1 MFKVLI
7 LAAGKGKRM
16 KSEIPKVLHR
26 LLNRPMISWVIE
38 TARKL
43 HPDEMGVVLGYK
55 ADEVQKV
62 LSEDIKVFIQP
73 ELLGTGHAVMCAE
86 DFLNFDGDLLIL
98 YGDVPNIKAET
109 LEKMLSKHREES
121 NSMTILTAFFE
132 NPTGYGR
139 ILRNESGK
147 IVSIV
152 EEADADEETKKIRE
166 INSGIYVFKA
176 THLLNGLKYLRNDN
190 KQREYYLT
198 DLVKIFLESG
208 QKVETFLVDNPRE
221 IAGVNDRIQLAKV
234 EKLLRLEINYS
245 HMLNGVTIIDPES
258 TFIDPE
264 VKIENDTVIYPSTF
278 IYGNTTIGKKCEIG
292 PFTVIKDC
300 KIGDNVRIVQSNCE
314 DSEIFSGTSVG
325 PFSRLRPG
333 TVLKENTRIGN
344 FVEVKNSIL
353 ESGVKANHL
362 SYIGDSEVGE
372 NTNVGAG
379 TITCNYDGYK
389 KHRTR
394 IGKNVF
400 IGSNSALVAPL
411 KVGDGAIVGA
421 GSVITEDVPD
431 DSLGIARSRQINKE
445 GWARKWRM
453 KKEKEV
459 QGLNPEK
466 EDAKKK

>member
-1 MFKVLI
+1 MFKILI

-26 LLNRPMISWVIE
+26 LLNKPMISWVIE

-43 HPDEMGVVLGYK
+43 NPDEIGVVLGYK

-62 LSEDIKVFIQP
+62 LSEDIKIFIQP
-73 ELLGTGHAVMCAE
+73 ELLGTGHAVMCAR

-109 LEKMLSKHREES
+109 LKKMLSKHKEEN
-121 NSMTILTAFFE
+121 NSMTILTTFLE

-139 ILRNESGK
+139 IVKNELDK

-152 EEADADEETKKIRE
+152 EETDADEETKKIKE
-166 INSGIYVFKA
+166 INSGIYIFK
-176 THLLNGLKYLRNDN
+176 TQHLLDGLRYLKNDN
-190 KQREYYLT
+190 KQGEYYLT

-208 QKVETFLVDNPRE
+208 KKIGTFLIDNSQE
-221 IAGVNDRIQLAKV
+221 VIGINDRIQLARA
-234 EKLLRLEINYS
+234 EKLLRLEINYN

-264 VKIENDTVIYPSTF
+264 VKIEIDTVIYPSTF
-278 IYGNTTIGKKCEIG
+278 IHGKTTIGKGCEIG

-300 KIGDNVRIVQSNCE
+300 TVGDNVRIIQSNCE
-314 DSEIFSGTSVG
+314 GSEILSGVSVG

-353 ESGVKANHL
+353 EPNVKANHL
-362 SYIGDSEVGE
+362 SYIGDSEIGE

-379 TITCNYDGYK
+379 TITCNFDGYR
-389 KHRTR
+389 KHRTLV
-394 IGKNVF
+394 GKNVF
-400 IGSNSALVAPL
+400 IGSNTALVAPL
-411 KVGDGAIVGA
+411 KIGDRAIIGA
-421 GSVITEDVPD
+421 GSVITQDVPD
-431 DSLGIARSRQINKE
+431 DSLGIARSRQVNKE
-445 GWARKWRM
+445 GWAKKWHEK
-453 KKEKEV
+453 KKEEV
-459 QGLNPEK
+459 QGLKPEDS
-466 EDAKKK
+466 DAKKK